1 MWWLEL
7 HVLLLRNA
15 IFKTFSSHFY
25 NKFHVTGYYLLLLY
39 DKLLLTVTSE
49 EKINFNCKFKLKT
62 YILKQTKKKIS
73 EKFNQSWNERSNQ
86 IQS

>member
-49 EKINFNCKFKLKT
+49 EKNNFNCKFKLKT
-62 YILKQTKKKIS
+62 YISKQKKKKS
-73 EKFNQSWNERSNQ
+73 EKFNQIWNERSDQ

>member
-1 MWWLEL
+1 M
-7 HVLLLRNA
+7 
-15 IFKTFSSHFY
+15 
-25 NKFHVTGYYLLLLY
+25 TGYYLLLLY